1 LARASQRV
9 ANGIDRDG
17 RIIYAKFTHGEREKA
32 YNVPGPAQLPLLP
45 LTLYLDFFTALARH
59 FVSPSCANMNEN
71 SPDELS
77 HTLRERGAH
86 YVVDTQGHPVAVLL
100 TLEEYE
106 HYLDLLDDEA
116 DSQDDELA
124 SNPPTW
130 RRLYPCPT

>member
-1 LARASQRV
+1 
-9 ANGIDRDG
+9 
-17 RIIYAKFTHGEREKA
+17 
-32 YNVPGPAQLPLLP
+32 
-45 LTLYLDFFTALARH
+45 
-59 FVSPSCANMNEN
+59 MNEN

-124 SNPPTW
+124 MRLEQAAQPSGGERQSFHEYLHQRKPPHDEVQG
-130 RRLYPCPT
+130 